1 MQNKSPFK
9 MRRLTWVLLFFLWVL
24 LLTLVVPY
32 VVDVSRAV
40 MEVITVIAILSML
53 IVGLLL
59 IRRLNHRLA
68 ALAEVAELVGR
79 GNYLVRSGDEGGDAV
94 GGLSRAVNAM
104 VDKIQSSVDALEAN
118 QEELEGN
125 RQALEEKH
133 SLLSAEYTRQS
144 SFGGFLGQLNTIDI
158 NTIADNGLRYAME
171 LTTSILGQFY
181 LVENTVDLKLLA
193 QQGVD
198 RDALEAMTNASGGLP
213 AEAVRRVEWVIVE
226 KISGALLPKINLG
239 FTQVDVLTLVAAP
252 LTFQGKPLGVMLLGF
267 IEDFNTVKRMQV
279 QNVLDAMGG
288 SLNNAMTYKTVQK
301 QSFKLE
307 QANQE
312 LLESD
317 RLRSEFVAN
326 MSHELR
332 TPLNSIIGFSAV
344 MSKNRDG
351 NLVEKDLNYLEKVNR
366 NGKHLLGLINDIL
379 DLSKIEAGKMDIEL
393 RATRLQDVIVDTCE
407 MLQSQAEAKHIQL
420 LFETSEAIPRIQTD
434 SDKLKQLLINLV
446 GNAIK
451 FTDQGS
457 VTVRLI
463 QHADTIVIKVEDTGI
478 GIPEDKIHS
487 VFEPFRQA
495 DAGTTRKYGGTGL
508 GLAISRSIADMLGGS
523 ITLTSVLNQGSVFAL
538 ELPFIAVP
546 EGQSAPLQNT
556 LDINAASLAG
566 KKILVVDDDPDAREL
581 LSNYIFEQGAII
593 IPAASG
599 EEALQLARQH
609 QPDLITLD
617 IMMPGLDGWATL
629 QAIKADAQIAD
640 IPVVV
645 VSIVADKSKATVLGA
660 VDAVTK
666 PVVQSELLATLQRS
680 VGAGT
685 GKNILV
691 IDDDR
696 EIWELYKDA
705 LSASVARIEFAENGR
720 VGLQKL
726 ESYNADLVFLDLMM
740 PEMDGL
746 SFLRVLR
753 TDKRLLSLPVVVV
766 TAKQLSA
773 AERRELGLRV
783 VDIVEKGD
791 QMAEGRLL
799 EILKGALAK

>member
-9 MRRLTWVLLFFLWVL
+9 MRRLTWVLLFFLSVL

-32 VVDVSRAV
+32 VVDVNRQI
-40 MEVITVIAILSML
+40 MEVITVAAVLSML

-59 IRRLNHRLA
+59 IRRLNYRLA
-68 ALAEVAELVGR
+68 ALAEVADLVGR

-104 VDKIQSSVDALEAN
+104 VDKIQSSVDALESN
-118 QEELEGN
+118 QEELEKN
-125 RQALEEKH
+125 RHVLEEQHSQLSSEYDRQA
-133 SLLSAEYTRQS
+133 
-144 SFGGFLGQLNTIDI
+144 SFGSFLGQLNTVDI
-158 NTIADNGLRYAME
+158 NTIADNGLRYVME
-171 LTTSILGQFY
+171 LTSSILGQFY
-181 LVENTVDLKLLA
+181 LVENDRDLKLLA
-193 QQGVD
+193 EQGID
-198 RDALEAMTNASGGLP
+198 RDALEAMSNSSSGLP
-213 AEAVRRVEWVIVE
+213 AEAIRRGEWLVVE
-226 KISGALLPKINLG
+226 KISGAVLPKINLG
-239 FTQVDVLTLVAAP
+239 FTKIDLLTLVAAP
-252 LTFQGKPLGVMLLGF
+252 LAFQGKPLGVMLLGF
-267 IEDFNTVKRMQV
+267 MDDFDSVRRMQV
-279 QNVLDAMGG
+279 QNILDAMGG
-288 SLNNAMTYKTVQK
+288 SLNNAITYKTVQK

-332 TPLNSIIGFSAV
+332 TPLNSIIGFSSV
-344 MSKNRDG
+344 LSKNRNG
-351 NLVEKDLNYLEKVNR
+351 NLIEKDMSYVEKINR

-379 DLSKIEAGKMDIEL
+379 DLSKIEAGKMDVEL
-393 RATRLQDVIVDTCE
+393 RATRLQDVIVDTCD
-407 MLQSQAEAKHIQL
+407 MLQSQAEAKNIQL
-420 LFETSEAIPRIQTD
+420 LFDVPEDMPRIETD
-434 SDKLKQLLINLV
+434 SDKLKQLLINLI

-451 FTDQGS
+451 FTEKGS
-457 VTVRLI
+457 VTVVLS
-463 QHADTIVIKVEDTGI
+463 QQASKLVVKVKDTGI
-478 GIPEDKIHS
+478 GIAEDKIQA

-523 ITLTSVLNQGSVFAL
+523 ISLESTLNKGSTFSI
-538 ELPFIAVP
+538 ELPFNEVQEQAEVVSIKTLNIDA
-546 EGQSAPLQNT
+546 QSL
-556 LDINAASLAG
+556 SG
-566 KKILVVDDDPDAREL
+566 KKVLVVDDDPDARDL
-581 LSNYIFEQGAII
+581 LSNYIVEQGAVI

-599 EEALQLARQH
+599 EEALRLAKQH

-629 QAIKADAQIAD
+629 QAIKADAEITS

-645 VSIVADKSKATVLGA
+645 VSIVAEKSKATVLGA

-680 VGAGT
+680 LGASA
-685 GKNILV
+685 GKNILI
-691 IDDDR
+691 IDDDK

-705 LSASVARIEFAENGR
+705 LSASVGKMEFAENGR

-726 ESYNADLVFLDLMM
+726 ESFNADMVFLDLMM

-746 SFLRVLR
+746 TFLRILR
-753 TDKRLLSLPVVVV
+753 TDKHLLSLPVVVA

-773 AERRELGLRV
+773 AERRELELRV
-783 VDIVEKGD
+783 VNIVEKGG
-791 QMAEGRLL
+791 QMTEGRLL
-799 EILKGALAK
+799 EVLKEAVVK